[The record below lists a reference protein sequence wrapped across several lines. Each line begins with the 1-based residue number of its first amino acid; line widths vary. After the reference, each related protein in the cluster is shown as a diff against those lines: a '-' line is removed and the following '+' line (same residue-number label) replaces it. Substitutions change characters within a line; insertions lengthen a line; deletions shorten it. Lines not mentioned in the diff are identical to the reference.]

1 VVKIMKTKLAIL
13 LFLLSGFAALLPARA
28 QAPNPTAPQEMP
40 ISIAQ
45 PKPPGQ
51 KGLRRPQGDGNV
63 WTFVIEPEP
72 GIVWVEG
79 PNWSYPGKGEGADP
93 DWGQWGGGDGQLW
106 LSWVSPQIAAPF
118 TIRMTGKIGKPGG
131 SGGEPID
138 VEASWEGEVTSFSI
152 AVRRKNS
159 GDEFGG
165 SATVAAGGASGQE
178 HQADVEITA
187 HDSSGSPMAG
197 VSVPAIRISS
207 GGQDATGTLNASVSM
222 TSSTTD
228 ANGKATGTFT
238 SGNRVE
244 TTTLTI
250 DKDDDPETT
259 EGEASASVNQKWNEL
274 EGSEDAWQYEPYYD
288 IGVASPI
295 TYIMTFDGGV
305 PITGHNIGFYTYS
318 ITGWEWNPYKSV
330 DEDYDGIVD
339 YYGDYDEDITYY
351 EDDPKLKPN
360 GTYAGLVA
368 YGGTSESNGEYTAN
382 MTVRDYIGPEG
393 YVDFYTDSVE
403 FGVHDSNSL
412 ANSM

>member
-1 VVKIMKTKLAIL
+1 
-13 LFLLSGFAALLPARA
+13 
-28 QAPNPTAPQEMP
+28 MP

-93 DWGQWGGGDGQLW
+93 DWGQWGGGDGELW

-118 TIRMTGKIGKPGG
+118 TIKMTGKIGKPGG
-131 SGGEPID
+131 NGGEPID

-152 AVRRKNS
+152 AVRRTGS
-159 GDEFGG
+159 GDEFSG

-178 HQADVEITA
+178 HRADVEITA
-187 HDSSGSPMAG
+187 HDSDGNPMSG
-197 VSVPAIRISS
+197 VSVPSIRITS
-207 GGQDATGTLNASVSM
+207 GGQDAPGTQNASVSLN
-222 TSSTTD
+222 SSTTD
-228 ANGKATGTFT
+228 SNGKATGTFV

-244 TTTLTI
+244 MTTLTI
-250 DKDDDPETT
+250 DKDGNPETT
-259 EGEASASVNQKWNEL
+259 EGEASAGVDQVWNEL
-274 EGSEDAWQYEPYYD
+274 EGSDDAWEYEPYYD

-295 TYIMTFDGGV
+295 TYIMTLEGGV
-305 PITGHNIGFYTYS
+305 PITGHNVGFYTAS
-318 ITGWEWNPYKSV
+318 ITGWEWNPTIPI
-330 DEDYDGIVD
+330 DEDGDYIVD

-351 EDDPKLKPN
+351 DYQPKLMP
-360 GTYAGLVA
+360 GGIYAGLVTFDNIREA
-368 YGGTSESNGEYTAN
+368 TGEYTAD

-393 YVDFYTDSVE
+393 YVDFYADYVE
-403 FGVHDSNSL
+403 FGAKDGSTRVQN
-412 ANSM
+412 